1 MGVDFIYP
9 SHINLPNSN
18 FHELILSWFES
29 LVKVIW
35 FTIIALKR
43 LPFLMNW
50 NFCYTFC
57 KHISGQQLEYKLQFL
72 NRKVMMLGD
81 ILNFCNAWWKGKAYL
96 KLDQTMPIFSKLQE
110 IHWFVEIVLKIWS
123 QWLPRIRSIL
133 KTKTLGFWNSE
144 FFGSFDL
151 RRWNSIECFV

>member
-72 NRKVMMLGD
+72 NRKVMMLSD

-96 KLDQTMPIFSKLQE
+96 KLDQTMPIFSKSRNILLCRGRPQNLVAAVAPADTSLQF
-110 IHWFVEIVLKIWS
+110 FVSGLY
-123 QWLPRIRSIL
+123 
-133 KTKTLGFWNSE
+133 
-144 FFGSFDL
+144 
-151 RRWNSIECFV
+151 

>member
-123 QWLPRIRSIL
+123 QWLPLRIHPC
-133 KTKTLGFWNSE
+133 
-144 FFGSFDL
+144 SF
-151 RRWNSIECFV
+151 S